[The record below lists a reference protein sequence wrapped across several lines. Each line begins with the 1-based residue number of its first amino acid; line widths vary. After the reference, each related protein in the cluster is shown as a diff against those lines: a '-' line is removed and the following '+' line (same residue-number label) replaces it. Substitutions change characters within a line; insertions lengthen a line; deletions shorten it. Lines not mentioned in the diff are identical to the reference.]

1 MLKKFLIHI
10 WAYDYH
16 AKFEVLSEDNA
27 ISLEESILDK
37 LGDKSIKWESEG
49 MFRDTPH
56 RITYED
62 VIMTED
68 LYKQKRSLELRWQL
82 EYEQS
87 GKYTLNMVEID
98 NTIKGII
105 TEIKL
110 EESKI
115 ADREN
120 AIERSAA
127 QVSVAT

>member
-1 MLKKFLIHI
+1 
-10 WAYDYH
+10 
-16 AKFEVLSEDNA
+16 
-27 ISLEESILDK
+27 
-37 LGDKSIKWESEG
+37 
-49 MFRDTPH
+49 
-56 RITYED
+56 
-62 VIMTED
+62 MTED

-105 TEIKL
+105 TEIKA
-110 EESKI
+110 EEFKI

-120 AIERSAA
+120 AIRDSAA

>member
-1 MLKKFLIHI
+1 MVH
-10 WAYDYH
+10 
-16 AKFEVLSEDNA
+16 
-27 ISLEESILDK
+27 
-37 LGDKSIKWESEG
+37 
-49 MFRDTPH
+49 
-56 RITYED
+56 
-62 VIMTED
+62 D

-98 NTIKGII
+98 NAIKSII

-120 AIERSAA
+120 AIHNAA
-127 QVSVAT
+127 PQVSVAT